1 MTLASKLAKIVADRS
16 FEDLSLK
23 DISELKIRIL
33 DSLACA
39 VGALDAGAYMI

>member
-1 MTLASKLAKIVADRS
+1 MTLASNLTKFVAERS

-23 DISELKIRIL
+23 VILELKIRIL

-39 VGALDAGAYMI
+39 IGAFDA